1 MNSNHQEL
9 FLYLICHDRNDIK
22 THTYIG
28 CVSDFNSRLA
38 QHNGQIPGGPRI
50 TRRAAGSWFP
60 VLILKLPEKRSFNS
74 KVLKREWKQS
84 SRGLESR
91 VKKGLMLACEYN
103 LSILIQEEGKNS
115 FHIIQTLQKF
125 LQNSKTP
132 GRVKITAKEWEKLLN
147 TDS

>member
-1 MNSNHQEL
+1 
-9 FLYLICHDRNDIK
+9 
-22 THTYIG
+22 
-28 CVSDFNSRLA
+28 
-38 QHNGQIPGGPRI
+38 
-50 TRRAAGSWFP
+50 
-60 VLILKLPEKRSFNS
+60 
-74 KVLKREWKQS
+74 
-84 SRGLESR
+84 
-91 VKKGLMLACEYN
+91 MLACEYN

>member
-1 MNSNHQEL
+1 MENNHQEL
-9 FLYLICHDRNDIK
+9 YLYLICHDRNDIK

-103 LSILIQEEGKNS
+103 LSVLIQKQSNS
-115 FHIIQTLQKF
+115 SLQIIQTLQNF
-125 LQNSKTP
+125 LEKSETP
-132 GRVKITAKEWEKLLN
+132 GRVKIKPEEWEKLLN
-147 TDS
+147 EDL